1 MNPLKFCSIA
11 LASGLVLGALAGRHL
26 GRTMGAGQ
34 AALWEVSA
42 AAGYEELALLQ
53 YGQADTDHSR
63 QALLGFTNFSK
74 SVNKLQSARS
84 DRALL
89 EDTGWAYLRL
99 AAIEELAGNNILSH
113 KYVLAAQQSFKS
125 MGREIPEEELNQ
137 QVTKIAVVAR
147 PSGQPL

>member
-113 KYVLAAQQSFKS
+113 QYVLAAQQSFKS